1 MDNENTKIP
10 IRPYIIFI
18 TIMNLDIIHHITTI
32 NIFEQGLLRSIEMM
46 YLINQPN
53 TVIDIKQALSSINAN
68 E

>member
-32 NIFEQGLLRSIEMM
+32 NIFEQGFLRSIEMM

-53 TVIDIKQALSSINAN
+53 TVIDIKQALSSINSN

>member
-53 TVIDIKQALSSINAN
+53 TVIDIKQALSSINSN